1 MKGGFIM
8 AVKVFIKRKFPKEQE
23 KELFKCIRSI
33 RNLVPKQSGYISGE
47 YLRSI
52 ENANEIV
59 TISTWFSHDDWIAWF
74 NSDQRKEIQAR
85 IDAIE
90 GVMSEHTVYR
100 YIKTR

>member
-1 MKGGFIM
+1 MS
-8 AVKVFIKRKFPKEQE
+8 VKVIINRKCPKDQE

-52 ENANEIV
+52 DDANEIV
-59 TISTWFSHDDWIAWF
+59 TISTWFSHEDWLGWF
-74 NSDQRKEIQAR
+74 NSSQRKEIQAK

-90 GVMSEHTVYR
+90 GVISKHTVYR

>member
-1 MKGGFIM
+1 MS
-8 AVKVFIKRKFPKEQE
+8 VKIFIKRKFPKNQE
-23 KELFKCIRSI
+23 KKLFKCIRSI
-33 RNLVPKQSGYISGE
+33 RSLVPRQSGYISGE

-59 TISTWFSHDDWIAWF
+59 TISTWFSHEDWVVWF
-74 NSDQRKEIQAR
+74 NSDQRKEIQAE

-90 GVMSEHTVYR
+90 GVISEHTVYR

>member
-8 AVKVFIKRKFPKEQE
+8 SVKIFIKRKFPKDQE

-33 RNLVPKQSGYISGE
+33 RKIVPTKSGYISGE

-52 ENANEIV
+52 EDANEIV
-59 TISTWFSHDDWIAWF
+59 TISTWFSHEDWLAWF
-74 NSDQRKEIQAR
+74 NSEQRKEIQAR
-85 IDAIE
+85 IDALD
-90 GVMSEHTVYR
+90 GVISEHAVYR